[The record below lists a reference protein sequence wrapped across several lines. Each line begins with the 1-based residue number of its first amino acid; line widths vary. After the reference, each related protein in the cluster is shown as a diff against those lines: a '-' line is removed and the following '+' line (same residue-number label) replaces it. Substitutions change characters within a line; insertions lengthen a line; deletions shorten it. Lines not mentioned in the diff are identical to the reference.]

1 MIRIFA
7 VFTAAVTI
15 LYSGLSRGDEPTAE
29 AKKAAA
35 KVAIE
40 LCSSCHGP
48 GGQSVSPQFPRLNGQ
63 QQLYLSAQL
72 LALKSKTR
80 ADPEAHD
87 FMWGMVR
94 SLDDSTIYG
103 LAEYY
108 AKQTPMYGTTKG
120 SAALIEKGNALF
132 NNGVPSKNIRACADC
147 HGENA
152 EGQNISPRTIEG
164 QSVFPRL
171 AGQHADYLVRQI
183 SVIQN
188 QLRDAPVMHGIVR
201 QLSDD
206 EKEALAIYLES
217 LSDEHTAERRKAAAK
232 IAIELCS
239 SCHGP
244 AGQSVAPQFPR
255 LAGQQQI
262 YLAAQLHALKSKTRA
277 DPEAHDFMWGIAGKL
292 DDSTING
299 LAEYY
304 SKLPPMHSTTKASA
318 ELIKQGE
325 ELFRNGI
332 PPKDIPACASCH
344 GQNAQGSSQFPR
356 LAGQQSEYLVRQLSV
371 IQDSLRKSP
380 IMHGIVQNLSETEMK
395 AVAAYLESL

>member
-7 VFTAAVTI
+7 VFTAVTTI
-15 LYSGLSRGDEPTAE
+15 LYSGLSWGDEPTAE

-63 QQLYLSAQL
+63 QQLYLAAQL

-94 SLDDSTIYG
+94 SLDDSTING

-108 AKQTPMYGTTKG
+108 ARQPPMHGTTKG
-120 SAALIEKGNALF
+120 STALVEKGSALF
-132 NNGVPSKNIRACADC
+132 QNGVPSKNIRACAEC

-152 EGQNISPRTIEG
+152 EGQSISPRTIEG
-164 QSVFPRL
+164 VSVFPRL

-201 QLSDD
+201 QLSED
-206 EKEALAIYLES
+206 EKKALAVYLES
-217 LSDEHTAERRKAAAK
+217 LSGELTAEQKKAAAK
-232 IAIELCS
+232 VAIELCS

-255 LAGQQQI
+255 LAGQQQL
-262 YLAAQLHALKSKTRA
+262 YLVAQLRALKSKTRA
-277 DPEAHDFMWGIAGKL
+277 DPEAHDFMWGVAGTL
-292 DDSTING
+292 DDSLIRG

-304 SKLPPMHSTTKASA
+304 AKQPPMHGTTKGSA
-318 ELIKQGE
+318 ALIGE
-325 ELFRNGI
+325 GEGLFKNGI
-332 PPKDIPACASCH
+332 PSKNIPACASCH
-344 GQNAQGSSQFPR
+344 GENAHGSSLFPR
-356 LAGQQSEYLVRQLSV
+356 LAGQRAEYLARQLSV
-371 IQDSLRKSP
+371 IQQNLRNSP
-380 IMHGIVQNLSETEMK
+380 IMHGIVVELSENEMK